1 VHAIIHGDIHMPD
14 RVILASTSQ
23 IRSKLLDGAG
33 VSHDVVASRIDED
46 SVKKALEAEGAPPRD
61 IADTL
66 AEMKARKIA
75 EKGQGG
81 LVIGCDQVLSLKGKV
96 LSKPETIEDARSQ
109 LNALRGE
116 THQLLSAAVI
126 YEDLKPVWRHVGLA
140 RLSMRDFS
148 DDYCDDYLARNWDSI
163 RWSVGGYK
171 IEEEGIRLF
180 RMVQGDTFTIQG
192 LPLLELLSYLTLR
205 GTLPT

>member
-1 VHAIIHGDIHMPD
+1 MPD
-14 RVILASTSQ
+14 RIILASTSQ
-23 IRSKLLDGAG
+23 IRSNLLDGAG
-33 VSHDVVASRIDED
+33 VPHDVVASRIDED

-66 AEMKARKIA
+66 AEMQARKIA

-81 LVIGCDQVLSLKGKV
+81 LVIGCDQVLSLKGEV
-96 LSKPETIEDARSQ
+96 LSKPKTIEDARGQ

-126 YEDLKPVWRHVGLA
+126 YEDLKPVWRHVGVA

-163 RWSVGGYK
+163 RWAVGGYK

>member
-1 VHAIIHGDIHMPD
+1 MPD
-14 RVILASTSQ
+14 RIILASTSQ

-75 EKGQGG
+75 EKGQDG
-81 LVIGCDQVLSLKGKV
+81 LVIGCDQVLSLKGEV
-96 LSKPETIEDARSQ
+96 LSKPKTIEDARGQ

-126 YEDLKPVWRHVGLA
+126 YEDLKPVWRHVGVA

-163 RWSVGGYK
+163 RWAVGGYK

>member
-1 VHAIIHGDIHMPD
+1 MSDPI
-14 RVILASTSQ
+14 ILASKSES
-23 IRSKLLDGAG
+23 RARLLRNAG
-33 VSHDVVASRIDED
+33 VTCTTTPSRIDED
-46 SVKKALEAEGAPPRD
+46 LVKMSLEAEDASPRD
-61 IADTL
+61 IADIL

-75 EKGQGG
+75 EKTQGG
-81 LVIGCDQVLSLKGKV
+81 LVIGCDQVLSFKGNI
-96 LSKPETIEDARSQ
+96 LSKPDTPQQARDQ
-109 LNALRGE
+109 LTALRGE

-126 YEDLKPVWRHVGLA
+126 YEDLKPVWRHVGVA
-140 RLSMRDFS
+140 RLTMRDFS
-148 DDYCDDYLARNWDSI
+148 DAYRDDYVDRNWDSI

>member
-1 VHAIIHGDIHMPD
+1 MPD
-14 RVILASTSQ
+14 RIILASTSQ

-46 SVKKALEAEGAPPRD
+46 SVKKVLEAEGAPPRY

-75 EKGQGG
+75 EKGQDG
-81 LVIGCDQVLSLKGKV
+81 LVIGCDQVLSLKGEV
-96 LSKPETIEDARSQ
+96 LSKPKTIEDARGQ

-126 YEDLKPVWRHVGLA
+126 YEDLKPVWRHVGVA

-163 RWSVGGYK
+163 RWAVGGYK

>member
-1 VHAIIHGDIHMPD
+1 MPD
-14 RVILASTSQ
+14 RIILASTSQ

-46 SVKKALEAEGAPPRD
+46 SAKKALEAEGAPPRD
-61 IADTL
+61 IAATL

-96 LSKPETIEDARSQ
+96 LSKPKTIEDARGQ

-126 YEDLKPVWRHVGLA
+126 YEDLKPVWRHVGVA

-163 RWSVGGYK
+163 RWAVGGYK

>member
-1 VHAIIHGDIHMPD
+1 MTEPI
-14 RVILASTSQ
+14 ILASTSE
-23 IRSKLLDGAG
+23 IRSKILRNAG
-33 VSHDVVASRIDED
+33 VEHSVIPARIDED
-46 SVKKALEAEGAPPRD
+46 SIKRALEAEDAPPRD

-66 AEMKARKIA
+66 AEMKARKVA
-75 EKGQGG
+75 EKGAGS
-81 LVIGCDQVLSLKGKV
+81 LVLGCDQVLSLKGAV
-96 LSKPETIEDARSQ
+96 LSKPSTPDEARAQ
-109 LNALRGE
+109 LVSLRGE
-116 THQLLSAAVI
+116 THQLLSAAVV
-126 YEDLKPVWRHVGLA
+126 YEDLKPVWRHVGVA

-148 DDYCDDYLARNWDSI
+148 DAYLDDYIDRNWDSI

-205 GTLPT
+205 GTLAT

>member
-1 VHAIIHGDIHMPD
+1 MPD
-14 RVILASTSQ
+14 RIILASTSQ
-23 IRSKLLDGAG
+23 IRSNLLDGAG
-33 VSHDVVASRIDED
+33 VPHDVVASRIDED

-81 LVIGCDQVLSLKGKV
+81 LVIGCDQVLSLKGEV
-96 LSKPETIEDARSQ
+96 LSKPKTIEDARGQ

-126 YEDLKPVWRHVGLA
+126 YEDLKPVWRHVGVA

-163 RWSVGGYK
+163 RWAVGGYK

>member
-1 VHAIIHGDIHMPD
+1 MHAIIHGDIHMPD
-14 RVILASTSQ
+14 RIILASTSQ

-61 IADTL
+61 IAATL

-81 LVIGCDQVLSLKGKV
+81 LVIGCDQVLSLKGEV
-96 LSKPETIEDARSQ
+96 LSKPKTIEDARGQ

-126 YEDLKPVWRHVGLA
+126 YEDLKPVWRHVGVA

-163 RWSVGGYK
+163 RWAVGGYK

>member
-1 VHAIIHGDIHMPD
+1 MTNQI
-14 RVILASTSQ
+14 ILASASES
-23 IRSKLLDGAG
+23 RARLLRNAG
-33 VSHDVVASRIDED
+33 VISKNIPPRIDED
-46 SVKKALEAEGAPPRD
+46 SVKIALEAENAPPRD

-66 AEMKARKIA
+66 AEMKARKVA
-75 EKGQGG
+75 EKGHDA
-81 LVIGCDQVLSLKGKV
+81 LVLGCDQVLAFKGSV
-96 LSKPETIEDARSQ
+96 LSKPKTIDDARVQ
-109 LNALRGE
+109 LNTLRGE
-116 THQLLSAAVI
+116 THQLLSAAVV
-126 YEDLKPVWRHVGLA
+126 YENLKPVWRHIGVA
-140 RLSMRDFS
+140 RLTMRDFS
-148 DDYCDDYLARNWDSI
+148 DDYRDAYIERNWDSI

>member
-1 VHAIIHGDIHMPD
+1 MTD
-14 RVILASTSQ
+14 RIILASTSE
-23 IRSKLLDGAG
+23 IRSNLLRNAG
-33 VSHDVVASRIDED
+33 VNHDIIPARIDED
-46 SVKKALEAEGAPPRD
+46 SVKRALEAEGAPPRD

-66 AEMKARKIA
+66 AEMKARKVA

-81 LVIGCDQVLSLKGKV
+81 LVIGCDQVLSFKGKV
-96 LSKPETIEDARSQ
+96 LSKPETRDDARNQ
-109 LNALRGE
+109 MNTLRGE

-126 YEDLKPVWRHVGLA
+126 YEELKPVWRHVGVA

-148 DDYCDDYLARNWDSI
+148 DAYRDDYLDRNWDSI
-163 RWSVGGYK
+163 RWSVGAYK

>member
-1 VHAIIHGDIHMPD
+1 MTEQI
-14 RVILASTSQ
+14 ILASSSE
-23 IRSKLLDGAG
+23 IRSQLLQNAG
-33 VSHDVVASRIDED
+33 VLHQTTPARIDED
-46 SVKKALEAEGAPPRD
+46 SVKLALEAESASPRD

-75 EKGQGG
+75 EKGLGD
-81 LVIGCDQVLSLKGKV
+81 LTIGCDQVLSFKGAI
-96 LSKPETIEDARSQ
+96 LSKPETVQDARDQ
-109 LNALRGE
+109 LSSLRSE
-116 THQLLSAAVI
+116 SHQLLSAAVV
-126 YEDLKPVWRHVGLA
+126 YEGLKPVWRHVGVA
-140 RLSMRDFS
+140 RLTMRDFS
-148 DDYCDDYLARNWDSI
+148 DTYLDDYLERNWDSI

>member
-1 VHAIIHGDIHMPD
+1 MPD
-14 RVILASTSQ
+14 RIILASTSQ

-81 LVIGCDQVLSLKGKV
+81 LVIGCDQVLSLKGEV
-96 LSKPETIEDARSQ
+96 LSKPKTIEDARGQ

-126 YEDLKPVWRHVGLA
+126 YEDLKSVWRHVGVA

>member
-1 VHAIIHGDIHMPD
+1 MSDAI
-14 RVILASTSQ
+14 ILASTSE
-23 IRSKLLDGAG
+23 IRARLLRNSG
-33 VSHDVVASRIDED
+33 VNFEIIKSRIDED
-46 SVKKALEAEGAPPRD
+46 SVKMALEAEGATARD
-61 IADTL
+61 VADTL
-66 AEMKARKIA
+66 AEMKARKVA
-75 EKGQGG
+75 EKGSGG
-81 LVIGCDQVLSLKGKV
+81 LVIGCDQVLSFKGAV
-96 LSKPETIEDARSQ
+96 LSKPKAKEDARDQ
-109 LNALRGE
+109 LMALRGE

-126 YEDLKPVWRHVGLA
+126 YEDLKPVWRHVGVA
-140 RLSMRDFS
+140 RLAMRDFS
-148 DDYCDDYLARNWDSI
+148 DAYLDDYLDRNWDSI

>member
-1 VHAIIHGDIHMPD
+1 MSYVGSL
-14 RVILASTSQ
+14 V
-23 IRSKLLDGAG
+23 SKNHEGTDPNP
-33 VSHDVVASRIDED
+33 
-46 SVKKALEAEGAPPRD
+46 ALQFLTARFYNARGYC
-61 IADTL
+61 IYYTL

-75 EKGQGG
+75 EKNIGT
-81 LVIGCDQVLSLKGKV
+81 LVLGCDQVLSFKGSI
-96 LSKPETIEDARSQ
+96 LCKPETAKDACNQ
-109 LNALRGE
+109 LRMLRGE

-126 YEDLKPVWRHVGLA
+126 YEGTDPVWRHVGVAKLT
-140 RLSMRDFS
+140 MRDFS
-148 DDYCDDYLARNWDSI
+148 NDYLDTYVDRNWDSI
-163 RWSVGGYK
+163 SSSVGSYK

>member
-1 VHAIIHGDIHMPD
+1 MPD
-14 RVILASTSQ
+14 RIILASTSQ

-96 LSKPETIEDARSQ
+96 LSKPKTIEDARGQ

-126 YEDLKPVWRHVGLA
+126 YEDLKSVWRHVGVA

-163 RWSVGGYK
+163 RWAVGGYK

>member
-1 VHAIIHGDIHMPD
+1 MPD
-14 RVILASTSQ
+14 RIILASTSQ

-75 EKGQGG
+75 EKGLGG

-96 LSKPETIEDARSQ
+96 LSKPKTIEDARGQ

-126 YEDLKPVWRHVGLA
+126 YEDLKSVWRHVGVA

>member
-1 VHAIIHGDIHMPD
+1 MPD
-14 RVILASTSQ
+14 RIILASTSQ

-61 IADTL
+61 IAATL

-81 LVIGCDQVLSLKGKV
+81 LVIGCDQVLSLKGEV
-96 LSKPETIEDARSQ
+96 LSKPKTIEDARGQ

-126 YEDLKPVWRHVGLA
+126 YEDLKPVWRHVGVA

>member
-1 VHAIIHGDIHMPD
+1 MPD
-14 RVILASTSQ
+14 RIILASTSQ

-33 VSHDVVASRIDED
+33 VSHDVVASRTDED

-81 LVIGCDQVLSLKGKV
+81 LVIGCDQVLSLKGRV
-96 LSKPETIEDARSQ
+96 LSKPKTIEDARGQ

-126 YEDLKPVWRHVGLA
+126 YEDLKPVWRHVGVA

>member
-1 VHAIIHGDIHMPD
+1 MHAIIHGDIHMPD
-14 RVILASTSQ
+14 RIILASTSQ

-81 LVIGCDQVLSLKGKV
+81 LVIGCDQVLSLKGEV
-96 LSKPETIEDARSQ
+96 LSKPKTIEDARGQ

-126 YEDLKPVWRHVGLA
+126 YEDLKSVWRHVGVA

-163 RWSVGGYK
+163 RWAVGGYK